1 MSWLLPATCVRV
13 FGDNV
18 STLAT
23 CRVAVLPGTC
33 ASSVMPWG
41 TDLGFQSGA
50 PLTRPGAS
58 GRSPTTRGLHV
69 FRRGAGSPAAGCVW
83 PDSRSSVP
91 SERPVRAR
99 AEAAGLLWSAPASR
113 LAHSP
118 ADSALPRRT
127 RGSHGT
133 VPQAALRIGRV
144 NTCTHA
150 RRHPTWGC
158 RTCWGWS
165 QPRVHVL
172 HAPPARRMPPPPA
185 PPARPRRPSPR
196 GERGSEQQPGKSDG
210 RVQGLR
216 SLTSGSGRHGP
227 SPVPPC

>member
-1 MSWLLPATCVRV
+1 MPTHGPGTRTAESLWRGVPDALASSEGHRPGPARAESESWLLPATCVRV

-23 CRVAVLPGTC
+23 CRVTVLPGTC

-99 AEAAGLLWSAPASR
+99 AKAAGLLWSAPASR

-127 RGSHGT
+127 GGAMARC
-133 VPQAALRIGRV
+133 R
-144 NTCTHA
+144 
-150 RRHPTWGC
+150 RRH
-158 RTCWGWS
+158 
-165 QPRVHVL
+165 
-172 HAPPARRMPPPPA
+172 
-185 PPARPRRPSPR
+185 
-196 GERGSEQQPGKSDG
+196 
-210 RVQGLR
+210 
-216 SLTSGSGRHGP
+216 
-227 SPVPPC
+227 